1 MPKSRAKTQAN
12 TVRGLVDLLK
22 KDGDEHIEKTN
33 QRLFYASVVT
43 VLIWLFLTGAVLFF
57 SPKESYTLSLKQ
69 DRDICSMAFI
79 LLLVSNISRLLPLV
93 YKDRVI
99 SMNPHRANVNVLN
112 NGFIFAALTV
122 QSVAMFA
129 CGMMAFFPTPV
140 FIDPITNAH
149 VYLIRWAEWAPLG
162 FLLTFLSEEIDMPTP
177 ENRRIGIIHAVVQG
191 LTISIGLVL
200 PLISDSRIWWT
211 VVVGA
216 CSCFS
221 ILYGRIYEKQQRLR
235 IIQDAIQG
243 NATEGADADNSTH
256 DSESDYTKMEVYNRV
271 RLSLRSLQECAV
283 LWTLLVILHFA
294 AAFAPLYVPKGHI
307 LDTPSLPMIAET
319 LCEVLSKH
327 LHILVVEK
335 VFTAFNEHSQ
345 SAHTLERLRHMMGV
359 VWERSSDTIALSIA
373 GAENRICMVSPTF
386 FNLANSSLDEVSPTG
401 EPVALVFEVPV
412 ADMEDG
418 KSLGRVYCVDL
429 LDKPVHG
436 KVGEDV
442 KPVPVPSFLS
452 GSIVSLAHLIK
463 DAWEVENGS
472 LLMHDFVTSSSG
484 TGPGLA
490 HCEVT
495 VNKMESST
503 MVVVIRDITER
514 AKRFEAEKQL
524 AIESTEREKDSQ
536 TNRFTRHEV
545 KNGLLSAIGQCDALK
560 DMGNV
565 IGGNENS
572 IAVLTSES
580 EHLREAVDLGQC
592 VSELETTLHEVL
604 DTVLSEAMSRDV
616 IHGVYVNRNQPLVLM
631 KSCVVLRQCNSPVP
645 VALSFLPAGTPLD
658 QKLLTFSAF

>member
-1 MPKSRAKTQAN
+1 MPKSRANTQAN

-22 KDGDEHIEKTN
+22 KDGDEHIQKTN
-33 QRLFYASVVT
+33 QRLFYASAVT
-43 VLIWLFLTGAVLFF
+43 VIIWLFLTGAVLFF
-57 SPKESYTLSLKQ
+57 SPRESYTRNLPQ

-79 LLLVSNISRLLPLV
+79 LLLISNISRLLPLV

-99 SMNPHRANVNVLN
+99 SMDPHRANVNVNVLN

-122 QSVAMFA
+122 QSVAMVA
-129 CGMMAFFPTPV
+129 CGMMAYFPTPV
-140 FIDPITNAH
+140 LIDPITNAH

-177 ENRRIGIIHAVVQG
+177 ENRRIGIIHAVFQG

-200 PLISDSRIWWT
+200 PLISDPRIWWT

-216 CSCFS
+216 CSVFS

-235 IIQDAIQG
+235 VIQDAIQG
-243 NATEGADADNSTH
+243 TATDSADTDDTFTYESQ
-256 DSESDYTKMEVYNRV
+256 SEYTKMEEYNRV
-271 RLSLRSLQECAV
+271 HLSLRSLQECAV

-294 AAFAPLYVPKGHI
+294 SAFAPLYVPKGHI

-319 LCEVLSKH
+319 VCEVLSKH

-335 VFTAFNEHSQ
+335 VFTAFNDHSQ
-345 SAHTLERLRHMMGV
+345 SAHTLERLRHMMAV

-373 GAENRICMVSPTF
+373 GAENRVCMVSPTF
-386 FNLANSSLDEVSPTG
+386 FNLASSSLDEVSPTG
-401 EPVALVFEVPV
+401 EPVALVFEVPI
-412 ADMEDG
+412 ADTKDG

-429 LDKPVHG
+429 LNKPVHG

-442 KPVPVPSFLS
+442 TPVPVPSFLS
-452 GSIVSLAHLIK
+452 ASIVSLAHLVK

-472 LLMHDFVTSSSG
+472 LLMHDFVTSGSG
-484 TGPGLA
+484 SGSGLA

-495 VNKMESST
+495 VNKMESSI
-503 MVVVIRDITER
+503 MVIVIRDITER
-514 AKRFEAEKQL
+514 AKRFEAEKEL
-524 AIESTEREKDSQ
+524 AIQSTEREKDSQ

-545 KNGLLSAIGQCDALK
+545 KNGLLSAIGQCDTLK
-560 DMGNV
+560 DMGYV
-565 IGGNENS
+565 IGGNRNS
-572 IAVLTSES
+572 STPVVTNGSDNLPES
-580 EHLREAVDLGQC
+580 ADLGQC
-592 VSELETTLHEVL
+592 VSKVETTLHEVL

-616 IHGVYVNRNQPLVLM
+616 VHGVYV
-631 KSCVVLRQCNSPVP
+631 K
-645 VALSFLPAGTPLD
+645 
-658 QKLLTFSAF
+658 